1 MFPASLPLPP
11 PAAESG
17 GGSLCTGWLSELA
30 AQCPVE
36 PLHNHHTCNRENQPW
51 LPKVWGNLF
60 QASGISSPQPSQHL
74 MGHPLILPVRAPA
87 PPSFQATSLS
97 QHITQ
102 NKKCALWV
110 VSWYRALISNFYSR
124 WEMVLWNVKLKEKGE
139 TLQVSLSSHFLQQEK
154 YF

>member
-1 MFPASLPLPP
+1 
-11 PAAESG
+11 
-17 GGSLCTGWLSELA
+17 
-30 AQCPVE
+30 
-36 PLHNHHTCNRENQPW
+36 
-51 LPKVWGNLF
+51 
-60 QASGISSPQPSQHL
+60 